1 MTIKDLKITG
11 ANNSGFGG
19 GINMISGSNV
29 TLESGALIGGTSGST
44 AASNAALSAN
54 YAVKGGGIYSEG
66 NLTLKNGSSVI
77 YNYAGEMGGGIYCG
91 GGSLSIN
98 DCAVISLN
106 GAGTS
111 GGVYTTN
118 DVTIS
123 GPVIIAG
130 NVNYTGN
137 PSNLYLTSRLIRIKV
152 AGLLTDED
160 KNAQIGISTGGTLN
174 PGEYIVFTSNYG
186 TFNSGAPGTYF
197 TGDTYT
203 VTMIDGEAAL
213 TGTTP

>member
-1 MTIKDLKITG
+1 
-11 ANNSGFGG
+11 
-19 GINMISGSNV
+19 
-29 TLESGALIGGTSGST
+29 
-44 AASNAALSAN
+44 
-54 YAVKGGGIYSEG
+54 
-66 NLTLKNGSSVI
+66 
-77 YNYAGEMGGGIYCG
+77 MGGGIYCD
-91 GGSLSIN
+91 GGSLSIY

-137 PSNLYLTSRLIRIKV
+137 PSNLYLEDQKKV
-152 AGLLTDED
+152 ILMGSLTNGEE
-160 KNAQIGISTGGTLN
+160 NAQIGISKSAQLN
-174 PGEYIVFTSNYG
+174 PGDYIVFTSNYG
-186 TFNSGAPGTYF
+186 IFNSSDPGTYF
-197 TGDTYT
+197 TGDRYN

-213 TGTTP
+213 IENTP